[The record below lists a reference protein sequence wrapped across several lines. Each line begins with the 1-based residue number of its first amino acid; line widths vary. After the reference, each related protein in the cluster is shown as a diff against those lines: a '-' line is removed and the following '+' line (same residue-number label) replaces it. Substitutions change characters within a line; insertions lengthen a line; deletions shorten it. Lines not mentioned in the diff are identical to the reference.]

1 MNFTLKPDALMQRI
15 RFFVGKRKILP
26 KAFCRMSDN
35 NCVVTSNNSQFA
47 KEGNMIPQDVADTSP
62 VTVGV
67 SGPNLFLDSLH
78 SKNEFTPRP
87 APTSHAE
94 KDLMFFMTRSYQA
107 LIYSDGGD

>member
-1 MNFTLKPDALMQRI
+1 
-15 RFFVGKRKILP
+15 
-26 KAFCRMSDN
+26 MSDN

-62 VTVGV
+62 VTAGV
-67 SGPNLFLDSLH
+67 SGSNLFLDD

-107 LIYSDGGD
+107 LVYSDGGD